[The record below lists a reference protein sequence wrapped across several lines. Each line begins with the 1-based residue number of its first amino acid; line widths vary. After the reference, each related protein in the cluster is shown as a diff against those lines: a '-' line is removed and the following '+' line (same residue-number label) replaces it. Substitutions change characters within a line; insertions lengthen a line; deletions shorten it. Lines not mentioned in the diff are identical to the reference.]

1 MASRLVRL
9 ETGSSSEAELA
20 IRRQAWAP
28 GRAETPAAAAAVRT
42 TGVSSTTV
50 ASSESVVVTRAP
62 SRNTPVN
69 RGTGRSRPSLRTQPA
84 AAAKT
89 PARPQTS
96 PTTRIVT
103 RKSTT
108 GPEVLH
114 LLQEVVRGEGAGGQ
128 GRRRGHQ
135 ADRRLGPAARVGVGR
150 DQQCQEGRRRHDLGE
165 RRHRVNLRHL

>member
-9 ETGSSSEAELA
+9 ETGSSNEAELA

-84 AAAKT
+84 AAAKR
-89 PARPQTS
+89 PDRPQTS

-108 GPEVLH
+108 GP
-114 LLQEVVRGEGAGGQ
+114 RCCTSS
-128 GRRRGHQ
+128 RRSSAER
-135 ADRRLGPAARVGVGR
+135 APVARVAAAAARPMAASVRPRGWA
-150 DQQCQEGRRRHDLGE
+150 
-165 RRHRVNLRHL
+165 